1 LFRRL
6 FSRLSRGSPQGSPQ
20 PVDVVIP
27 VYRGLAE
34 TRACVESALAS
45 RGATPYDLIVVDDH
59 TPEPQIARYLDALAR
74 EGRIRLLRHGQNRGF
89 VASVNEGMALDPGR
103 DVVLLNS
110 DTEVAPGWL
119 DRLAACAR
127 REPGIGTATPFS
139 NNATICSYPRTL
151 AANAIP
157 AGETT
162 ATLDAAFAAANA
174 GRCEDI
180 VTAVGFCMYITRAC
194 LDRVGAFDLER
205 YGAGYGEEVDFCM
218 RARRA
223 GFRNVACADVF
234 VRHVG
239 EVSFGEA
246 GPGRRES
253 AQATVDALYPEFQ
266 QMLARFIP
274 ADPLRGLRRR
284 ADLQRLR
291 RAPGELAREA
301 HGAGLK
307 LGWNRPGEEF
317 ALWLDP
323 ARDREGLAAI
333 ERCLADPTA
342 PLPEL
347 DARWLAEPLES

>member
-1 LFRRL
+1 MRR
-6 FSRLSRGSPQGSPQ
+6 

-34 TRACVESALAS
+34 TRACVESALAA
-45 RGATPYDLIVVDDH
+45 RGAVPYDLLVIDDH
-59 TPEPQIARYLDALAR
+59 SPEPGMAGWLAGLGR
-74 EGRIRLLRHGQNRGF
+74 AGRITLLTHGENRGF
-89 VASVNEGMALDPGR
+89 VASVNEGMALHPDR

-119 DRLAACAR
+119 DRLSACAR
-127 REPGIGTATPFS
+127 RDPRIGTATPFS
-139 NNATICSYPRTL
+139 NNATILSYPRTL
-151 AANAIP
+151 AVNAIP

-194 LDRVGAFDLER
+194 LDRVGPFDLER

-223 GFRNVACADVF
+223 GLRNVACADVF

-239 EVSFGEA
+239 EVSFGEGGA
-246 GPGRRES
+246 GRRQA

-266 QMLARFIP
+266 QLLAQFIP

-291 RAPGELAREA
+291 RTPGELARVA
-301 HGAGLK
+301 
-307 LGWNRPGEEF
+307 LGRHLRLSWDRPGEEF

-323 ARDREGLAAI
+323 ARDGEGLAAI
-333 ERCLADPTA
+333 ERCLGEPAA
-342 PLPEL
+342 ALPEL
-347 DARWLAEPLES
+347 EARWLAEPLES